1 MSRVLSWLVA
11 ILMLLSSVS
20 VFAVNRI
27 VVRGLFA
34 NKAVVSVD
42 GKQRILQVG
51 KRSPEGVLLISADSQ
66 SAVLEVNG
74 RRRTYRLGSEVSSS
88 FTPGATS
95 SLHIAPDS
103 RGMYRTVGTING
115 QTVNFLVDT
124 GASVIA
130 MNAHEARRLGI
141 AYRLSGIPGRVS
153 TASGFAPA
161 WYVTLK
167 RVTVGQLQLR
177 NVRAVVLTGSH
188 PPLTLLGMS
197 FLGRIKMENRGR
209 VLLLTQGQ

>member
-1 MSRVLSWLVA
+1 MLAVSL
-11 ILMLLSSVS
+11 LMLAGGSAH
-20 VFAVNRI
+20 AVERV

-34 NKAVVSVD
+34 NKAVVSID
-42 GKQRILQVG
+42 GRQRLLQVG

-74 RRRTYRLGSEVSSS
+74 QRRRYRLGSEVSSS
-88 FTPGATS
+88 YAPNRTAR
-95 SLHIAPDS
+95 LHIAPDS

-130 MNAHEARRLGI
+130 MNTHEARRLGI
-141 AYRLSGIPGRVS
+141 PYRLTGVRGRVS
-153 TASGFAPA
+153 TASGYAPA
-161 WYVTLK
+161 WYVTL
-167 RVTVGQLQLR
+167 RQVTVGELRLR

-188 PPLTLLGMS
+188 PPVTLLGMS
-197 FLGRIKMENRGR
+197 FLGRINMQSRGR
-209 VLLLTQGQ
+209 VMLLKQAQ